1 MGRIITLASLA
12 VGLVA
17 LMPADVGAQ
26 KKKKQEIADI
36 ATDQDYKTLQ
46 SIKDMTGKI
55 GSVNTNS
62 ITFRLDIPRL
72 DPNPKY
78 KPPTRVEQ
86 VLTGMQ
92 GYLLIDANSR
102 RIANV
107 DGTLFKDVGFGWGI
121 LGHLDKGGRFEVNQ
135 GEVGEDAYEIT
146 RMRLDFTGKLLLFKG
161 IVIKFTETYSH
172 FQRVPPDL
180 TFARAVDLLK
190 RQEIPV
196 GSDIS
201 QPNRVY

>member
-1 MGRIITLASLA
+1 MGRILTLASFA

-17 LMPADVGAQ
+17 LMPGDVGAE

-78 KPPTRVEQ
+78 KPPKGTSNQYKQLEHIYREQARVM
-86 VLTGMQ
+86 TATNP
-92 GYLLIDANSR
+92 I
-102 RIANV
+102 
-107 DGTLFKDVGFGWGI
+107 
-121 LGHLDKGGRFEVNQ
+121 
-135 GEVGEDAYEIT
+135 
-146 RMRLDFTGKLLLFKG
+146 
-161 IVIKFTETYSH
+161 
-172 FQRVPPDL
+172 
-180 TFARAVDLLK
+180 
-190 RQEIPV
+190 
-196 GSDIS
+196 
-201 QPNRVY
+201 